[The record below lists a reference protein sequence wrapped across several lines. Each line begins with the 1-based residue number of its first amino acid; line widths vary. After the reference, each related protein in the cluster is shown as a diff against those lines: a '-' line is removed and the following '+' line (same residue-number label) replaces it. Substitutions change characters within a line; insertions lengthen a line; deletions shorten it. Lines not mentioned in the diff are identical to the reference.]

1 MMPANAQPKPLRVF
15 VSYSHD
21 SAEHAERVL
30 ALADRLRRDGLD
42 AWIDQY
48 DPEPEDGWPRWMVD
62 EIDKA
67 DRVLAICTQTY
78 RRRFEGKE
86 TKGGQGVDWEGAI
99 LTDELYRR
107 RRRFVVPVVFDQTDV
122 EHLPVA

>member
-42 AWIDQY
+42 VEQWTRRAVAVAKVSEIWESATPR
-48 DPEPEDGWPRWMVD
+48 PEG
-62 EIDKA
+62 
-67 DRVLAICTQTY
+67 T
-78 RRRFEGKE
+78 
-86 TKGGQGVDWEGAI
+86 
-99 LTDELYRR
+99 
-107 RRRFVVPVVFDQTDV
+107 V
-122 EHLPVA
+122 ER